1 MCLQHIVCR
10 FHEGVKRK
18 FRYRIATANLRRLTA
33 GFRAGSRT
41 RKEDF
46 GMRDHGGDID
56 KAAGR
61 FGRADW
67 IDLSTGINRRPWQAG
82 PLSAHALTAL
92 PTAADTARLGAV
104 AAARFGCPQDQVLP
118 LAGASAAIQLLPH
131 VIGGRRAAVLS
142 PTYNEHAASLRAAGW
157 EVAEPADPTA
167 LAGADLA
174 VIVNPN
180 NPDGREFTPARV
192 AALAAT
198 VGHLIVDE
206 SFTDPRPDLSVAG
219 TRPEN
224 VTVLRSFG
232 KFWGLAGLRLGF
244 AIAAPGLLARL
255 AERAGPWA
263 VGGPALEI
271 GTQALAD
278 AQWIDDTVVW
288 LSEAALHLDQIVTL
302 HWPLVGGTHLF
313 RLYDTPDAQAAHE
326 LLARAGIWS
335 RIFPW
340 HPRWI
345 RLGIPG
351 SREEFDRVAGAFT
364 APG

>member
-1 MCLQHIVCR
+1 
-10 FHEGVKRK
+10 
-18 FRYRIATANLRRLTA
+18 
-33 GFRAGSRT
+33 
-41 RKEDF
+41 
-46 GMRDHGGDID
+46 MRDHGGDID
-56 KAAGR
+56 KAASR

-67 IDLSTGINRRPWQAG
+67 IDLSTGINRRPWPVG
-82 PLSAHALTAL
+82 PLSPHALTAL
-92 PTAADTARLGAV
+92 PTRADAARLCAA

-118 LAGASAAIQLLPH
+118 LAGASAAIQLLPQ
-131 VIGGRRAAVLS
+131 VLAGRRAAVLS

-157 EVAEPADPTA
+157 EVAEPTDPAA
-167 LAGADLA
+167 LEGADLA

-180 NPDGREFTPARV
+180 NPDGREFPPAQI
-192 AALAAT
+192 AAIAAT
-198 VGHLIVDE
+198 VGHLVVDE
-206 SFTDPRPDLSVAG
+206 SFADPRPDLSAAG
-219 TRPEN
+219 ARPDN
-224 VTVLRSFG
+224 VTALRSFG

-244 AIAAPGLLARL
+244 AIAAPDLLARL
-255 AERAGPWA
+255 AERTGPWS
-263 VGGPALEI
+263 VSGPALEI
-271 GTQALAD
+271 GAQALAD

-288 LSEAALHLDQIVTL
+288 LSEAALHLDQIVTP

-326 LLARAGIWS
+326 RLARAGIWS

-351 SREEFDRVAGAFT
+351 NRAEFDRVAGAFT